1 MNVNKWGP
9 GGWTFLHTITFNYPL
24 EPDND
29 DKNRYKFF
37 FSSVSEMLPCKY
49 CRDSF
54 KTYIK
59 FIPIDE
65 FLESR
70 IGVTYWLYRI
80 HQLVDE
86 KVFKKNDSFEN
97 VIRKYENFRA
107 KCGKVSIDE
116 DKDKQYKSCQKNVNL
131 IDVNYLNDFLEKSYK
146 FKLIFDKKAQKLY
159 ESDENPNKEYLE
171 YIKKNTGKNKIKITY
186 S

>member
-24 EPDND
+24 EPSNE
-29 DKNRYKFF
+29 DKIKYKSFF
-37 FSSVSEMLPCKY
+37 DSIGEMLPCKY

-54 KTYIK
+54 KIYCK
-59 FIPIDE
+59 YIPIDE

-70 IGVTYWLYRI
+70 VGVTYWLYRI

-86 KVFKKNDSFEN
+86 KIFKDNTPFEN

-107 KCGKVSIDE
+107 KCGKISVNGDD
-116 DKDKQYKSCQKNVNL
+116 DKKFKSCQGKEDL
-131 IDVNYLNDFLEKSYK
+131 IDIDYLHNFLESSYK
-146 FKLIFDKKAQKLY
+146 FKMIFNKKVKELY
-159 ESDENPNKEYLE
+159 SSHENPNKEFLE
-171 YIKKNTGKNKIKITY
+171 YINKNTSNNKIKINY